1 MTEKENKKTVASGN
15 IENEIYF
22 LKVKHRWAAY
32 WPREKY
38 PITVVGSLEDD
49 LTSFTKAMQILFEDK
64 FKIKPRFRCIRNKGV
79 EDYIKE
85 QIMILN
91 LVNNRS
97 KEI

>member
-1 MTEKENKKTVASGN
+1 MTEKENKKEVASG
-15 IENEIYF
+15 IDNEIYF

-49 LTSFTKAMQILFEDK
+49 LASFTKAMQTLFEDK